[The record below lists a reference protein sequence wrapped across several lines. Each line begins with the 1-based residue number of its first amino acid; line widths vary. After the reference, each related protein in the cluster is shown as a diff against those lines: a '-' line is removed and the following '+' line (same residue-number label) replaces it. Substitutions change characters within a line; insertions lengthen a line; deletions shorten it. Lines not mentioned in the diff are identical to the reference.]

1 MLKIVSLLISS
12 VSSESLRNASKGTGI
27 WIGTAINY
35 KHLNEDQDYADRAAL
50 EYNLVTGENACKM
63 NTIAKS
69 FDEFDYTKCNFI
81 VEYAKNSSQQMRAHN
96 LIWAAPGT
104 HNPQFVIDE
113 TDQDKLEEF
122 MLDYINKTITA
133 IGDYPFNWDVVNEAV
148 SDGKN

>member
-1 MLKIVSLLISS
+1 
-12 VSSESLRNASKGTGI
+12 
-27 WIGTAINY
+27 
-35 KHLNEDQDYADRAAL
+35 
-50 EYNLVTGENACKM
+50 
-63 NTIAKS
+63 
-69 FDEFDYTKCNFI
+69 
-81 VEYAKNSSQQMRAHN
+81 MRAHN

-113 TDQDKLEEF
+113 TDEDKLEDF